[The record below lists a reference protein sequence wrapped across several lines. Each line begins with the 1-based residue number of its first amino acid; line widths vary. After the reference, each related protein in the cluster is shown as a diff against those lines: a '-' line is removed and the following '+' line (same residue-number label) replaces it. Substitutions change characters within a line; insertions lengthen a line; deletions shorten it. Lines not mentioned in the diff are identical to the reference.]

1 MALRHRKLRVKA
13 NPSCFDLST
22 LLEPVLSR
30 FPNLIY
36 VRIWYHDGKVLL
48 YIRNDQNM
56 SALTLG
62 EQVEKAHVDIVDISS
77 YSTPEGELEEEWRSK
92 PVRAKK
98 SIAVNAG
105 TTAVFVHPL
114 GKESLQHITSDF
126 VADLLKPL
134 PGLDVFYKF
143 GLKLYSLEQN
153 VNFRARKGC
162 KKARLCCSRNGWTTA
177 PKEEA
182 YDEILQILV
191 QKTQEAVNKFTG
203 KIPPCYI
210 DHFEKY
216 AESILDYKDC
226 PVPEQR
232 KLYERRRNKVLN
244 NIAVSV
250 NERLSRLSSWS
261 GKKRKL
267 IYTAPPAK
275 PA

>member
-1 MALRHRKLRVKA
+1 
-13 NPSCFDLST
+13 
-22 LLEPVLSR
+22 
-30 FPNLIY
+30 
-36 VRIWYHDGKVLL
+36 
-48 YIRNDQNM
+48 
-56 SALTLG
+56 
-62 EQVEKAHVDIVDISS
+62 
-77 YSTPEGELEEEWRSK
+77 
-92 PVRAKK
+92 
-98 SIAVNAG
+98 
-105 TTAVFVHPL
+105 
-114 GKESLQHITSDF
+114 

-162 KKARLCCSRNGWTTA
+162 KKARLCCSRNGWTPA

-244 NIAVSV
+244 NIAVNV
-250 NERLSRLSSWS
+250 TDNLNRLSNWS

-267 IYTAPPAK
+267 VYSAPPAK

>member
-36 VRIWYHDGKVLL
+36 VGIWYQDGKVLL
-48 YIRNDQNM
+48 YIQNDHNM

-77 YSTPEGELEEEWRSK
+77 YSYHGRRAARGVAIQAIS
-92 PVRAKK
+92 AKK
-98 SIAVNAG
+98 SIAVNAD
-105 TTAVFVHPL
+105 TTGVFMHPL

-153 VNFRARKGC
+153 ASFRARKGY
-162 KKARLCCSRNGWTTA
+162 KKVRLCCSRKGWITV

-182 YDEILQILV
+182 KDDIFQILV
-191 QKTQEAVNKFTG
+191 QKTQEAVRMFSG
-203 KIPPCYI
+203 VISPGHI
-210 DHFEKY
+210 DYFEKH
-216 AESILDYKDC
+216 AESILDFKDS

-250 NERLSRLSSWS
+250 NERLSRLRSWS

-267 IYTAPPAK
+267 VCTAPPAK